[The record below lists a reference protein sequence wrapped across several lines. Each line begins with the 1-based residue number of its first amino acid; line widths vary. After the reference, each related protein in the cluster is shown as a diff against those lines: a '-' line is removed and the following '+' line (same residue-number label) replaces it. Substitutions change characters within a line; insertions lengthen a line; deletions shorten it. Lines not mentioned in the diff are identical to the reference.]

1 MSEGNFPEG
10 QSPSATIQIDPEVQ
24 KRLKIS
30 DDDIQNYNAEKRK
43 EEEFLLEMEN
53 EGRGYLRSYSA
64 WPDNREI
71 RVKEFVI
78 RPLTPLVCDVPEE
91 AMAFLQQNRES
102 IPEDERQIVE
112 KGLKSF
118 IAGMGNEALDTF
130 FLNKGSF
137 TSPHSRR
144 LYWKTAINAFDI
156 VTEGGIGA
164 DESIQTKL
172 GGVIDSPKERVE
184 MAEYIMEKINRRKES
199 TQQVPNSHIIPPEQR
214 TPLEYAADKPERVV
228 VGGQEE
234 HPADLRPA
242 PRPGNEPQV

>member
-43 EEEFLLEMEN
+43 EEEFLREMQN
-53 EGRGYLRSYSA
+53 NGREFFRN
-64 WPDNREI
+64 WPGEKKIQVREFI
-71 RVKEFVI
+71 I
-78 RPLTPLVCDVPEE
+78 PIHTPLVYDAPEE
-91 AMAFLQQNRES
+91 TITFLQQNRES

-242 PRPGNEPQV
+242 PRQDGEPQV

>member
-1 MSEGNFPEG
+1 MSEGNSPEE
-10 QSPSATIQIDPEVQ
+10 QSQSTTIQIDPEVQ
-24 KRLKIS
+24 NRLKIS

-91 AMAFLQQNRES
+91 AMAFLQQNRDS
-102 IPEDERQIVE
+102 ISEDKQLITE

-118 IAGMGNEALDTF
+118 IVGIGKEALDK
-130 FLNKGSF
+130 LSLREAGQGASF
-137 TSPHSRR
+137 RR
-144 LYWKTAINAFDI
+144 KLYWKTVINASD
-156 VTEGGIGA
+156 VTTEGGIGA

-172 GGVIDSPKERVE
+172 GSIIDSPKERVE
-184 MAEYIMEKINRRKES
+184 MAEYVMEKINRRKES

-234 HPADLRPA
+234 HPADLRLA
-242 PRPGNEPQV
+242 PLQNTESQV